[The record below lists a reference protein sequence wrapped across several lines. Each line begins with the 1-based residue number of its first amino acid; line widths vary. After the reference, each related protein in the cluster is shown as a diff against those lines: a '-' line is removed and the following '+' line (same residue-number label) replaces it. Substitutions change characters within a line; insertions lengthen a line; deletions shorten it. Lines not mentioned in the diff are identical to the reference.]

1 MNLVNNTS
9 QKGGEIDVPV
19 LCATVRQ
26 RVCDMLISATL
37 AAAEKTGFKTIAVA
51 GGVSANSELRAR
63 LKAECEKKGLTLY
76 YPELK
81 YCGDNGAM
89 VAAQGYY
96 EFVGG
101 NTASLD
107 LNAVASLSIE

>member
-1 MNLVNNTS
+1 
-9 QKGGEIDVPV
+9 
-19 LCATVRQ
+19 
-26 RVCDMLISATL
+26 MLISATL

-81 YCGDNGAM
+81 YCGDNAAM
-89 VAAQGYY
+89 IGCQAYY
-96 EFVGG
+96 DYLAGHRG
-101 NTASLD
+101 DMT
-107 LNAVASLSIE
+107 LNAVATLSLEEI